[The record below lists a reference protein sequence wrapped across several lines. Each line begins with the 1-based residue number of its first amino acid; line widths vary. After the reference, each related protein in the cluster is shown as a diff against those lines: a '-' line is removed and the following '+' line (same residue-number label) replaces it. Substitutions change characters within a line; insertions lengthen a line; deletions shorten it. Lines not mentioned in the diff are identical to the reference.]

1 MSPSFRADRNLG
13 SYIRKLTGRTNM
25 VLWDGACHVHEEFSL
40 EKLLQLKREHPEA
53 RVVVHP
59 ECRPYILEVA
69 DYVGSTA
76 GILDY
81 CGRSEAREFIVVTE
95 AGILAEMNRLYP
107 DKRFIPAPPDDETCG
122 CNNCRYMKMVTLE
135 NIASSLET
143 LSPEVVIDE
152 EIRRRAER
160 SIRNM
165 IAIQ

>member
-1 MSPSFRADRNLG
+1 M
-13 SYIRKLTGRTNM
+13 
-25 VLWDGACHVHEEFSL
+25 
-40 EKLLQLKREHPEA
+40 
-53 RVVVHP
+53 
-59 ECRPYILEVA
+59 A

-122 CNNCRYMKMVTLE
+122 CNNCFYMKMVTLE
-135 NIASSLET
+135 RIAAAVRGDPEAVNRVLDHYSGYIAA
-143 LSPEVVIDE
+143 LSMRRGYDQNGNPCLAVDE

>member
-1 MSPSFRADRNLG
+1 M
-13 SYIRKLTGRTNM
+13 
-25 VLWDGACHVHEEFSL
+25 
-40 EKLLQLKREHPEA
+40 
-53 RVVVHP
+53 VVHP

-135 NIASSLET
+135 HIASSLET

>member
-1 MSPSFRADRNLG
+1 
-13 SYIRKLTGRTNM
+13 M

-135 NIASSLET
+135 HIASSLET
-143 LSPEVVIDE
+143 LSPEVVIDG